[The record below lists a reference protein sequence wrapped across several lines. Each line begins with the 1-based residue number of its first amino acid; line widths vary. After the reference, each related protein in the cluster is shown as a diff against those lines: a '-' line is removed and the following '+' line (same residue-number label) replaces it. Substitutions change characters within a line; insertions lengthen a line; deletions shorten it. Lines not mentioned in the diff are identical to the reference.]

1 MSSRFRSFTPAT
13 KIADTN
19 TMKTTIERIRL
30 LESERRD
37 LMLEIDELKRKADSK
52 AAALEKEVAMLR
64 EEVKSLRVLL
74 SGEEFKTEAG
84 TPGKK

>member
-52 AAALEKEVAMLR
+52 AAALEKEVTMLR

-74 SGEEFKTEAG
+74 SGEEFKTEI
-84 TPGKK
+84 TQPSKK